1 MKYLFCGLGSIAE
14 RHISNLLSLG
24 ETDIIAYRKN
34 NLPLR
39 TINKEIKTFTNIN
52 EALAQKPDV
61 AFITTPSAFHIPL
74 ALVLAKNNCHLFIE
88 KPLSTSFKDINKLNK
103 TIKNKKLNV
112 QVGFM
117 MRYHPA
123 IKKIK
128 ELLSKNT
135 IGELIFA
142 RVDWGEY
149 LPAWH
154 PWEDYKKGYSASKE
168 LGGGPIFTLCH
179 DIDLMS
185 WFFGKPKS
193 VYALANSRSSL
204 SISTE
209 HCAEL
214 LFQYSNKSIV
224 EIHLDFLQLP
234 SKRTWEI
241 VGTKGK
247 IQYDYYKNS
256 LEIYLIDEKKIQFK
270 ITKINLPN
278 FFKRNDM
285 FLKEIQTFVNAIK
298 NNRTPDVTLKDGIDN
313 LQLLIAAHK
322 SINTKKAVNIANRNV

>member
-14 RHISNLLSLG
+14 RHISNLLLIG
-24 ETDIIAYRKN
+24 ETDIIAYRRN
-34 NLPLR
+34 DLPLR
-39 TINKEIKTFTNIN
+39 TIKKRIKTFTNIN
-52 EALAQKPDV
+52 EALSQKPDV
-61 AFITTPSAFHIPL
+61 AFITTPSAFHTPL
-74 ALVLAKNNCHLFIE
+74 ALILAKNNCYLFIE
-88 KPLSTSFKDINKLNK
+88 KPLSTSFNEIGKLK
-103 TIKNKKLNV
+103 KIVKKKKLSV
-112 QVGFM
+112 QIGFM

-135 IGELIFA
+135 IGEPIFA

-154 PWEDYKKGYSASKE
+154 PWEDYKKSYSASKE

-193 VYALANSRSSL
+193 VYALANNRSSL

-214 LFQYSNKSIV
+214 LFHYPNKLIV

-234 SKRTWEI
+234 PKRTWEI
-241 VGTKGK
+241 VGTDGK
-247 IQYDYYKNS
+247 IQYDYYKNL
-256 LEIYLIDEKKIQFK
+256 LEIYLIDKKRIKFKKIRV
-270 ITKINLPN
+270 NLPKM
-278 FFKRNDM
+278 FKRNDM
-285 FLKEIQTFVNAIK
+285 FLKEIQSFVNSIK
-298 NNRTPDVTLKDGIDN
+298 NHEGTDINLKDGMDN
-313 LQLLIAAHK
+313 LQLLIAAHE
-322 SINTKKAVNIANRNV
+322 SIDTSKVVNIDDIRV